1 MGEGGGPGLGE
12 GPQHPHGLRVV
23 YFIMRTQDPTT
34 EAPAPE
40 PSEALCLG
48 RWVKGGQGLA
58 EVGWSPPLALG
69 IHSKWPKEVAAN
81 HSLPLPTPP
90 PPAVCPG
97 DWSTGPGRRF
107 GFPSGPPCPLSQ
119 RSSVPSLLQT
129 EAEGVEQ
136 TAAGG
141 SREGFQNFLPEARRA
156 ALCFVNQG

>member
-69 IHSKWPKEVAAN
+69 THSKWPKEVAAN

-90 PPAVCPG
+90 APSCLSWGLEHRPG
-97 DWSTGPGRRF
+97 EEVWIPQWASVSF
-107 GFPSGPPCPLSQ
+107 ESEVICPLSPAD
-119 RSSVPSLLQT
+119 RSR
-129 EAEGVEQ
+129 
-136 TAAGG
+136 G
-141 SREGFQNFLPEARRA
+141 S
-156 ALCFVNQG
+156 